1 MTIHNKNILALNGK
15 IYVPRTLRHDVL
27 TWYHHYLCHPGATRL
42 EKTIASTMCWPRLAT
57 ECKAFVRVCAVC
69 QCAKRSTKKYGHL
82 PAKSAE
88 VVPWDQLCVDLVGPL
103 TVTIDRKKERSQT
116 LKAMTF
122 IDPATGWFEIAEI
135 DAKDSASISQQL
147 DQVWL
152 SRYP

>member
-1 MTIHNKNILALNGK
+1 M
-15 IYVPRTLRHDVL
+15 Y
-27 TWYHHYLCHPGATRL
+27 
-42 EKTIASTMCWPRLAT
+42 WPRLAT

-103 TVTIDRKKERSQT
+103 TVTIDRKKDRSHT

-135 DAKDSASISQQL
+135 DAKDSASISQKL
-147 DQVWL
+147 DLVWL
-152 SRYP
+152 SRYLRPHTIIFDNGSEFKKKSVIFFGIMALGLN